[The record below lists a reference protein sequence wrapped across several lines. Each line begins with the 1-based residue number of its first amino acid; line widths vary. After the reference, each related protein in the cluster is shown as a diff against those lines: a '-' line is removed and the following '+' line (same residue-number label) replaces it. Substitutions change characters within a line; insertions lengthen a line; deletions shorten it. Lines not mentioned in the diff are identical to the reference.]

1 MSGREPGK
9 RKPRKNGGSRSGF
22 HAFLVVW
29 LATLAVQAGIVWTSL
44 TLDSPLR
51 GAGIALDFSAA
62 GIQVR
67 GLARESPFRAVGLR
81 PGDVLR
87 AFRAG
92 SGERIPVRGLRDIAR
107 AHRALRFGLPWAIEV
122 ERALPGGG
130 RGALELPV
138 PAWPRPPDYVAR
150 NSGFLLSLLPFFV
163 INFLTA
169 GFIAFLK
176 PDDRAARNAAYLFLS
191 LCVLGWGD
199 GSNLLPEPASQF
211 SSLVWITLFSFMS
224 AFFLRFFLH
233 FPSPSPVAVRFP
245 WLMRAVVW
253 FGAVFSLWNLLWHF
267 VPYYDVPAFFLH
279 LRPLIAIDY
288 VLDVAYVVAVL
299 AGFASLVT
307 NIRRTPSPGERR
319 RLIVLLCCVAGLLPW
334 LISFLMSAVFEYA
347 FSRNFTFLLNILR
360 IFTPIFFA
368 WAVIKHRMFGARVIL
383 RKGLRFAL
391 LSNGFLFLEGILVF
405 LGLYYGL
412 GPAVTGTLGARE
424 QGFLLAATAGA
435 TLGALVL
442 IGRVN
447 RGMMRLLERK
457 YFRESHDAHEILAR
471 FGTELRR
478 HCMQPEQVFALLLD
492 TATRVFHPARA
503 ALFVRLRELAAL
515 PAESEA
521 MKQLRRAGGNSPES
535 AFTCVADSLHGTDG
549 ALAVRCPSPL
559 AGDAGRDSR
568 ALRLL
573 RLKGGEQGTPLTISP
588 RRRRWLEPEAD
599 AAADRGDPLIFEE
612 LRTQLIVP
620 LVREESMFAFLC
632 LGEKLSE
639 EPYSREDAEFLL
651 TMAQQVSATLDHA
664 VLILQSRE
672 QSQLLREMEIARQV
686 QSNLFPAATIPIPG
700 LDYVG
705 TCRPA
710 RYVGGDYYDFLRVGS
725 YKLAMAVGDIAG
737 KGVSAALLMAGL
749 QATLRMQVDL
759 QGDRAGEI
767 LGEINRRFCTTG
779 EERRF
784 ATLFLCVYDP
794 VTRVLNYASAGHNPP
809 LLFRGGACD
818 APPEALA
825 ATGPLLGVVPDLRYP
840 APGVRLEPDD
850 LLVIYSDGVTE
861 AMNDAG
867 DLYGDEEFARFIG
880 ERRDLP
886 PTRLVEEVLSE
897 VRRFVGAAPQS
908 DDITLVVARVT
919 RDPVA

>member
-1 MSGREPGK
+1 MSGRETGK
-9 RKPRKNGGSRSGF
+9 RRPRKNGGSRRGF
-22 HAFLVVW
+22 HLFLAVW
-29 LATLAVQAGIVWTSL
+29 TATLAVQVGIVWSSL
-44 TLDSPLR
+44 ALDSPLR
-51 GAGIALDFSAA
+51 GGGIALDFGAS
-62 GIQVR
+62 GTTVR
-67 GLARESPFRAVGLR
+67 DLARESPFRAVGLR
-81 PGDVLR
+81 PGDLLR
-87 AFRAG
+87 AFRDG
-92 SGERIPVRGLRDIAR
+92 NGERIPVRGLRDIAR
-107 AHRALRFGLPWAIEV
+107 AHRALRFGSPWVIEV
-122 ERALPGGG
+122 EREMPGG
-130 RGALELPV
+130 RTVTLELPV
-138 PAWPRPPDYVAR
+138 PPWPRPSNYVAR
-150 NSGFLLSLLPFFV
+150 NSGLLLSLLPFFV

-169 GFIAFLK
+169 GFIAILK

-191 LCVLGWGD
+191 FCVLGWGD
-199 GSNLLPEPASQF
+199 ASNLLPEPASQF
-211 SSLVWITLFSFMS
+211 STLVWITLFSCMS
-224 AFFLRFFLH
+224 AFFLRFFLQ

-245 WLMRAVVW
+245 WLMRAAAWV
-253 FGAVFSLWNLLWHF
+253 GAVFSVWNLLWHF
-267 VPYYDVPAFFLH
+267 LPYYDVRAFVLY
-279 LRPLIAIDY
+279 LRPVIVVDY
-288 VLDVAYVVAVL
+288 VLDVIYVLAAL

-319 RLIVLLCCVAGLLPW
+319 RLIVLLFCVAGLLPW
-334 LISFLMSAVFEYA
+334 LVSFLMSAVFGYA
-347 FSRNFTFLLNILR
+347 FSRGFALLLNLLR
-360 IFTPIFFA
+360 IFIPIFFA

-412 GPAVTGTLGARE
+412 GPAVTRTFGTRQHE
-424 QGFLLAATAGA
+424 FLLAATAGA

-447 RGMMRLLERK
+447 RGMMRVLERK

-471 FGTELRR
+471 FGTDLRR
-478 HCMQPEQVFALLLD
+478 HCMQPEQVFTLLLG

-521 MKQLRRAGGNSPES
+521 MKQLRRTGGSSPET
-535 AFTCVADSLHGTDG
+535 AFTCVADALHDPDGT
-549 ALAVRCPSPL
+549 LEVRCPSPL
-559 AGDAGRDSR
+559 SGDAGRESR

-588 RRRRWLEPEAD
+588 RRRRWLEPEAE

-639 EPYSREDAEFLL
+639 EPYSREDAEFLQ

-725 YKLAMAVGDIAG
+725 YKLALALGDIAG

-759 QGDRAGEI
+759 QGDRTGEI
-767 LGEINRRFCTTG
+767 LGEINRRFCTTS

-784 ATLFLCVYDP
+784 ATLFLGVYDP
-794 VTRVLNYASAGHNPP
+794 VSRVLTYASAGHNPP
-809 LLFRGGACD
+809 LLFRGGGD
-818 APPEALA
+818 GSTPEALA

-840 APGVRLEPDD
+840 SPSVRLEPGD

-867 DLYGDEEFARFIG
+867 DLFGEEEFARFIG
-880 ERRDLP
+880 ARQDLP
-886 PTRLVEEVLSE
+886 PARLVDEVLAE

-919 RDPVA
+919 CDPVP